1 MTSGHPSMNH
11 GHPIVDHRRSATAL
25 LAAAIAVVCL
35 LLTAGC
41 ANIGTISESA
51 LESCE
56 VPTASETPNPP
67 KLPNVTRANLKDPRR
82 ITGPT
87 TAYTRSDQIIPISN
101 APFEQQKLPVTVTSA
116 DGPRQTVTDTTR
128 ILALN
133 QNGGL
138 AAAVYALGFGC
149 NLVGRDTAT
158 GSSGMDRLP
167 KVTANGMDLNAEA
180 ILALE
185 PTVIITDTSIGPYD
199 VQMQLRQSG
208 VPVVFVPLTSN
219 DGVAGVGRQIQAV
232 ADALGVTDLGRKL
245 VTRTNSEISQTIQT
259 INRTMAPTEESRK
272 PRIVFLYVRGK
283 SIYYWFGEG
292 SGADSLIQS
301 IGANDV
307 AKEVGFK
314 GMAATNAEAL
324 IKAKPDVILAMTLG
338 VQSAGGIDGLLDLPG
353 IKETPAGQHRRV
365 VDMSDYE
372 IMSFGPQTAQVL
384 AALATAV
391 YAPERSYQ
399 PEHEPEAVEKR
410 LDEMK
415 QENTK

>member
-1 MTSGHPSMNH
+1 MNIGHL
-11 GHPIVDHRRSATAL
+11 IDDARRRAKTLLASL
-25 LAAAIAVVCL
+25 LAAVCL
-35 LLTAGC
+35 LSLAGC
-41 ANIGTISESA
+41 ANIGTISESS
-51 LESCE
+51 LESCN
-56 VPTASETPNPP
+56 VPDASTTPNPP
-67 KLPNVTRANLKDPRR
+67 KLPNVTRSKLKNPRE

-101 APFEQQKLPVTVTSA
+101 APFEQQKLPVTVKSA
-116 DGPRQTVTDTTR
+116 DGPEQTVTDTTR

-158 GSSGMDRLP
+158 GSSGMDKLP
-167 KVTANGMDLNAEA
+167 KVTVNGMDLNAEA

-199 VQMQLRQSG
+199 VQLQLRQSG

-219 DGVAGVGRQIQAV
+219 DGVNGVGKQIQSV
-232 ADALGVTDLGRKL
+232 ADALGVSDLGKQL
-245 VTRTNSEISQTIQT
+245 VKRTNSEISQTIQT
-259 INRTMAPTEESRK
+259 IQTTMAPADESRK

-307 AKEVGFK
+307 AKEVGFN

-324 IKAKPDVILAMTLG
+324 IKAKPDVIFAMTLG
-338 VQSAGGIDGLLDLPG
+338 VQSAGGLDGMLGLPG

-391 YAPERSYQ
+391 YVPEQAYQ
-399 PEHEPEAVEKR
+399 PEHKPEVVEKR
-410 LDEMK
+410 LDDMK
-415 QENTK
+415 QEKQ

>member
-1 MTSGHPSMNH
+1 MNIGHL
-11 GHPIVDHRRSATAL
+11 IVDARRRAKAL
-25 LAAAIAVVCL
+25 LASLLAVACL
-35 LLTAGC
+35 MGMAGC
-41 ANIGTISESA
+41 ANIGTISESS
-51 LESCE
+51 LDSCD
-56 VPTASETPNPP
+56 VPDASTTPNPP
-67 KLPNVTRANLKDPRR
+67 KLPDVTQSKLRNPRE

-101 APFEQQKLPVTVTSA
+101 APFEQQKLPVTVKSS
-116 DGPRQTVTDTTR
+116 DGPKQTVTDTTR

-158 GSSGMDRLP
+158 GSSGMDKLP
-167 KVTANGMDLNAEA
+167 KVTVNGMDLNAEA

-199 VQMQLRQSG
+199 VQLQLRQSG

-219 DGVAGVGRQIQAV
+219 DGVSGVGTQIQAV
-232 ADALGVTDLGRKL
+232 ADALGVSDLGKQL
-245 VTRTNSEISQTIQT
+245 VKRTNSEISKTIQT
-259 INRTMAPTEESRK
+259 IQKTMAPADVNRK

-324 IKAKPDVILAMTLG
+324 IKAKPDVIFAMTLG
-338 VQSAGGIDGLLDLPG
+338 VQSAGGLDGMLELPG

-391 YAPERSYQ
+391 YVPEQAYQ
-399 PEHEPEAVEKR
+399 PKTKPEVVENR
-410 LDEMK
+410 LNEMK

>member
-1 MTSGHPSMNH
+1 MVIGHPSSE
-11 GHPIVDHRRSATAL
+11 PRHRRRTG
-25 LAAAIAVVCL
+25 AIAACAAFVAACL
-35 LLTAGC
+35 LTLSGC
-41 ANIGTISESA
+41 ANIGTISEAS
-51 LESCE
+51 LESCNM
-56 VPTASETPNPP
+56 PDASETPNPP
-67 KLPNVTRANLKDPRR
+67 QLPDVTQSQLQDPRE
-82 ITGPT
+82 IEGPT

-101 APFEQQKLPVTVTSA
+101 AAFEEQQLPVTVTSA
-116 DGPRQTVTDTTR
+116 DGPEQTVTDTTR

-158 GSSGMDRLP
+158 GSSGMDKLP
-167 KVTANGMDLNAEA
+167 KVTVNGMDLNAES

-199 VQMQLRQSG
+199 VQLQLRQSG
-208 VPVVFVPLTSN
+208 IPVVFVPLES
-219 DGVAGVGRQIQAV
+219 DKGIAGVGAQIQAV
-232 ADALGVTDLGRKL
+232 ADALGVSDLGKRL
-245 VTRTNSEISQTIQT
+245 VKRTNSEISQTIQA
-259 INRTMAPTEESRK
+259 IGKNLAPTDEKRK

-314 GMAATNAEAL
+314 GMAPTNSEAL

-338 VQSAGGIDGLLDLPG
+338 VESAGGIDGMLAMPG
-353 IKETPAGQHRRV
+353 IAETPAGKHRRV

-391 YAPERSYQ
+391 YAPDLSYQ
-399 PEHEPEAVEKR
+399 PDQKPEVIQKR
-410 LDEMK
+410 LDDMQ
-415 QENTK
+415 QENKQ

>member
-1 MTSGHPSMNH
+1 MHSGHT
-11 GHPIVDHRRSATAL
+11 IVDFRQGKVITL
-25 LAAAIAVVCL
+25 IVAIVVICL
-35 LLTAGC
+35 TLLTGC
-41 ANIGTISESA
+41 ANIGTISEAS
-51 LESCE
+51 LESCT
-56 VPTASETPNPP
+56 VPDASIEPNPP
-67 KLPNVTRANLKDPRR
+67 QLPNVTQSQLADPTT
-82 ITGPT
+82 IEGPT

-101 APFEQQKLPVTVTSA
+101 VPFEEQQLPVTVTSA
-116 DGPRQTVTDTTR
+116 DGPEQTVTDTSR

-158 GSSGMDRLP
+158 GSSGMDKLP
-167 KVTANGMDLNAEA
+167 KVTVNGMDLNAEA

-199 VQMQLRQSG
+199 VQLQLRQSG
-208 VPVVFVPLTSN
+208 VPVVFVPLTS
-219 DGVAGVGRQIQAV
+219 DQGVAGVGSQIQAV
-232 ADALGVTDLGRKL
+232 ADALGVSDLGKQL
-245 VTRTNSEISQTIQT
+245 VKRTNSEISQTIQT
-259 INRTMAPTEESRK
+259 IQQTMAPTDEKRK

-307 AKEVGFK
+307 AKEVGFE
-314 GMAATNAEAL
+314 GMAPTNSEAL
-324 IKAKPDVILAMTLG
+324 IQAKPDVILAMTLG
-338 VQSAGGIDGLLDLPG
+338 VQSAGGLDGMLDMPG

-391 YAPERSYQ
+391 YAPDQAYQ
-399 PEHEPEAVEKR
+399 PSKKPEVIQKR
-410 LDEMK
+410 LDEMQ
-415 QENTK
+415 QENEQ

>member
-1 MTSGHPSMNH
+1 MTSM
-11 GHPIVDHRRSATAL
+11 ATAAAVAHSRRL
-25 LAAAIAVVCL
+25 VVKATAAIVTLVCIVAL
-35 LLTAGC
+35 AGC
-41 ANIGTISESA
+41 ANIGTISAAS
-51 LESCE
+51 LESCT
-56 VPTASETPNPP
+56 VPDASTQPNPP
-67 KLPNVTRANLKDPRR
+67 QLPTIARGELTDPRA
-82 ITGPT
+82 IEGPT
-87 TAYTRSDQIIPISN
+87 TAYTKTDQIIPISN
-101 APFEQQKLPVTVTSA
+101 APFEEQQLPVTVTSA
-116 DGPRQTVTDTTR
+116 DGPTQTVTDTTR

-158 GSSGMDRLP
+158 GASGLDKLP
-167 KVTANGMDLNAEA
+167 KVTVNGMDLNAEA

-199 VQMQLRQSG
+199 VQLQLRQSG
-208 VPVVFVPLTSN
+208 VPVVFVPLES
-219 DGVAGVGRQIQAV
+219 DKGIAGVGPQIQAV
-232 ADALGVTDLGRKL
+232 ADALGVSELGKRL
-245 VTRTNSEISQTIQT
+245 VKRTNSEISQTIQA
-259 INRTMAPTEESRK
+259 IAKNLVPTDDKRR

-314 GMAATNAEAL
+314 GMAPTNSEAL

-338 VQSAGGIDGLLDLPG
+338 VQSAGGLDGMLEMPG

-372 IMSFGPQTAQVL
+372 VMSFGPQTANVL
-384 AALATAV
+384 AALAVAV
-391 YAPERSYQ
+391 YAPEHAYQ
-399 PEHEPEAVEKR
+399 PKNKPEIIQKR
-410 LDEMK
+410 LDEIQREQ
-415 QENTK
+415 QEQQ

>member
-1 MTSGHPSMNH
+1 MTDSRNGRR
-11 GHPIVDHRRSATAL
+11 HRAISRAATAAV
-25 LAAAIAVVCL
+25 AACL
-35 LLTAGC
+35 LVLGGC
-41 ANIGTISESA
+41 ANIGTISEAS
-51 LESCE
+51 LDSCD
-56 VPTASETPNPP
+56 VPTASTEPNPP
-67 KLPNVTRANLKDPRR
+67 QLPDVTQSQLTDPRE

-87 TAYTRSDQIIPISN
+87 TAYTRSDQIIPITN
-101 APFEQQKLPVTVTSA
+101 VPFEEQRLPVTVESA
-116 DGPRQTVTDTTR
+116 DGPKQTVTDTTR

-158 GSSGMDRLP
+158 GSSGMDKLP
-167 KVTANGMDLNAEA
+167 KVTVNGMDLNAEA

-199 VQMQLRQSG
+199 VQLQLRQSG
-208 VPVVFVPLTSN
+208 IPVVFVPLESEK
-219 DGVAGVGRQIQAV
+219 GVSGVGAQIQAV
-232 ADALGVTDLGRKL
+232 ADALGVSDLGRQL
-245 VTRTNSEISQTIQT
+245 VKRTNSEISQTIQNIRNT
-259 INRTMAPTEESRK
+259 LVPTDEKRR

-301 IGANDV
+301 IGAVDV
-307 AKEVGFK
+307 AEEVGFN
-314 GMAATNAEAL
+314 GMAPTNSEAL

-338 VQSAGGIDGLLDLPG
+338 VESAGGVDGMLAMPG
-353 IKETPAGQHRRV
+353 IAETPAGQHRRI

-391 YAPERSYQ
+391 YAPEHSYQ
-399 PEHEPEAVEKR
+399 PENKPEVIQKR
-410 LDEMK
+410 LDEMQ
-415 QENTK
+415 QENKS

>member
-1 MTSGHPSMNH
+1 MHRGHMIADS
-11 GHPIVDHRRSATAL
+11 RRGKATT
-25 LAAAIAVVCL
+25 LAAFIVVLCL
-35 LLTAGC
+35 TMLTGC
-41 ANIGTISESA
+41 ANIGTISEAS
-51 LESCE
+51 LESCT
-56 VPTASETPNPP
+56 VPDASTEPNPP
-67 KLPNVTRANLKDPRR
+67 QLPNVTQTQLRDPRT
-82 ITGPT
+82 IEGPT

-101 APFEQQKLPVTVTSA
+101 VPFEEQQLPVTVKSA
-116 DGPRQTVTDTTR
+116 DGPEQTVTDTSR

-158 GSSGMDRLP
+158 GSSGMDKLP
-167 KVTANGMDLNAEA
+167 KVTVNGMDLNAEA

-199 VQMQLRQSG
+199 AQLQIRQSG
-208 VPVVFVPLTSN
+208 IPVVFVPLAS
-219 DGVAGVGRQIQAV
+219 DKGVAGVGSQIQAV
-232 ADALGVTDLGRKL
+232 ADALGVSELGKQL
-245 VTRTNSEISQTIQT
+245 VKRTNSEISQTIQT
-259 INRTMAPTEESRK
+259 IQRTMAPADTKRK

-307 AKEVGFK
+307 AKEVGFQ
-314 GMAATNAEAL
+314 GMAPTNSEAL

-338 VQSAGGIDGLLDLPG
+338 IQSAGGLDGMLDMPG

-391 YAPERSYQ
+391 YAPDQAYQ
-399 PEHEPEAVEKR
+399 PSKKPEVIQKR
-410 LDEMK
+410 LDEMQ
-415 QENTK
+415 QESNQ

>member
-1 MTSGHPSMNH
+1 MVIGHPTAE
-11 GHPIVDHRRSATAL
+11 PRHRRRTGAIAACAAF
-25 LAAAIAVVCL
+25 AAACL
-35 LLTAGC
+35 LTLSGC
-41 ANIGTISESA
+41 ANIGTISEAS
-51 LESCE
+51 LESCNM
-56 VPTASETPNPP
+56 PDASETPNPP
-67 KLPNVTRANLKDPRR
+67 QLPDVTQSQLQDPRE
-82 ITGPT
+82 IEGPT

-101 APFEQQKLPVTVTSA
+101 AAFEEQQLPVTVTSA
-116 DGPRQTVTDTTR
+116 DGPEQTVTDTTR

-158 GSSGMDRLP
+158 GSSGMDKLP
-167 KVTANGMDLNAEA
+167 KVTVNGMDLNAES

-199 VQMQLRQSG
+199 VQLQLRQSG
-208 VPVVFVPLTSN
+208 IPVVFVPLES
-219 DGVAGVGRQIQAV
+219 DKGIAGVGAQIQAV
-232 ADALGVTDLGRKL
+232 ADALGVSDLGKRL
-245 VTRTNSEISQTIQT
+245 VKRTNSEISQTIQA
-259 INRTMAPTEESRK
+259 ISRNLAPTDEKRK

-314 GMAATNAEAL
+314 GMAPTNSEAL

-338 VQSAGGIDGLLDLPG
+338 VESAGGIDGMLAMPG
-353 IKETPAGQHRRV
+353 IAETPAGQHRRV

-391 YAPERSYQ
+391 YAPDLSYQ
-399 PEHEPEAVEKR
+399 PDQKPEVIQKR
-410 LDEMK
+410 LDDMQ
-415 QENTK
+415 QENKQ